1 MAKLSDIKGIGA
13 EHVKALRAAGI
24 TTVAQ
29 LVDADPTDVE
39 RHIGLVTVEQVGEWQ
54 AAGAALLPPV
64 VQPELVRLRVTAP
77 DGVNLPGI
85 GARRQGDY
93 YDLAAV
99 FAEQLIGLYPATFEM
114 EEIK

>member
-1 MAKLSDIKGIGA
+1 MAKLRDIKGIGP
-13 EHVKALRAAGI
+13 EHLKALQGAGI

-29 LVDADPTDVE
+29 LVDADPNEIE
-39 RHIGLVTVEQVGEWQ
+39 RRIGLVTVEQVREWQ
-54 AAGAALLPPV
+54 ATGAALLPPV

-93 YDLAAV
+93 YDLAAS
-99 FAEQLIGLYPATFEM
+99 FAAQLVKLYPSTFEM